1 MVINSKVWATLYFSL
16 LIFVL
21 FCFLNLGPP
30 LRHMEVPRLGV
41 GSELQ
46 LSAAATVTATQDLSC
61 VCDLHHSARQ
71 CWILNPLSE
80 ARDHTHIPKDA
91 SQVPFHWATVGTPL
105 SLLLLINMW
114 GFFPRFGYRV
124 VVSRVLSPLSL
135 RAQTLLRVLQEQHGS
150 IGRVSGVWLEEIW
163 AGF

>member
-1 MVINSKVWATLYFSL
+1 M
-16 LIFVL
+16 
-21 FCFLNLGPP
+21 
-30 LRHMEVPRLGV
+30 
-41 GSELQ
+41 
-46 LSAAATVTATQDLSC
+46 
-61 VCDLHHSARQ
+61 
-71 CWILNPLSE
+71 
-80 ARDHTHIPKDA
+80 
-91 SQVPFHWATVGTPL
+91 GTPL

-163 AGF
+163 ADF